1 MQVTEQ
7 GPDAGVY
14 RKSEQSATENPSTA
28 KSRWWIWLIV
38 AVVIVGGVVLWQRG
52 GASPD
57 AKAGGDAASRPVMVT
72 TAAAHQG
79 DIGIYLNALG
89 TVTPVYTVTV
99 TSRVQGE
106 ITQVYYHEGQMVRK
120 GDPLIEIDPRPYQA
134 ALTQVEGQLAHDQ
147 AVLNEA
153 KIDLE
158 RYQQALNRNAIAK
171 QQFDDQQ
178 QVVLQD
184 EGTVKNDEGQLA
196 NAKVNLE
203 YTHIT
208 APIAG
213 RVGLRLVDPG
223 NIVQAN
229 STTALVV
236 ITQLQPIT
244 VIFSIAEDQLAQIQ
258 QQLRKGKK
266 LTVDAFNRE
275 GSTKLASGMLL
286 TLDNVIDPTTGTL
299 KLKAIFDND
308 DNALFPSQFVNVKLL
323 VDTQHNVTLI
333 PTPAIQRNAQG
344 AFVYVMKSDQT
355 ASMRTITPGTT
366 DGSVTAVQG
375 LEPQEVV
382 AVTGFDKLLDG
393 AESQYSRACEGIG
406 GAAPG
411 SSPKPDRT
419 TNPRRRETPR
429 EAPPEAKTEPRRS
442 ESVSSIYF
450 AAGSDVAVDGG
461 HLARGL
467 RRLSAIAGFG
477 AAGGRLPDHPGGH
490 VLSRRQSR
498 RDGFGR
504 HRASGAAVR
513 PGPRPQ
519 SDDFHEFRRE
529 LHHCF
534 AVFPRTEHRR
544 CRTGSTSCH

>member
-1 MQVTEQ
+1 VQVTEQ
-7 GPDAGVY
+7 RPDAAVS
-14 RKSEQSATENPSTA
+14 RESEQQIHENSTTHR
-28 KSRWWIWLIV
+28 SRWWIWLIG
-38 AVVIVGGVVLWQRG
+38 AAAIVGGGWWWQRSG
-52 GASPD
+52 SDGA
-57 AKAGGDAASRPVMVT
+57 AKAGADAASRPVMVT

-120 GDPLIEIDPRPYQA
+120 GDPLVEIDPRPYQA

-147 AVLNEA
+147 AVLTEA
-153 KIDLE
+153 RIDLD

-196 NAKVNLE
+196 NAKVNLA

-208 APIAG
+208 APIEG

-244 VIFSIAEDQLAQIQ
+244 VIFSIAEDSLSQIQ

-266 LTVDAFNRE
+266 LTVDAFDRE
-275 GSTKLASGMLL
+275 GSTKLASGTLL

-299 KLKAIFDND
+299 KLKAIFDNKD
-308 DNALFPSQFVNVKLL
+308 GALFASQFVNVKLL

-344 AFVYVMKSDQT
+344 AYVYVIKSDQT
-355 ASMRTITPGTT
+355 ASIRTITPGTT
-366 DGSVTAVQG
+366 DGNVTAVQG

-382 AVTGFDKLLDG
+382 AVNGFDKLLDG
-393 AESQYSRACEGIG
+393 AKVTIRTTKANAGASGPQAQTGQSNVNQSVPSGGSNG
-406 GAAPG
+406 GAG
-411 SSPKPDRT
+411 SGK
-419 TNPRRRETPR
+419 N
-429 EAPPEAKTEPRRS
+429 
-442 ESVSSIYF
+442 
-450 AAGSDVAVDGG
+450 
-461 HLARGL
+461 
-467 RRLSAIAGFG
+467 G
-477 AAGGRLPDHPGGH
+477 ASHP
-490 VLSRRQSR
+490 
-498 RDGFGR
+498 
-504 HRASGAAVR
+504 
-513 PGPRPQ
+513 
-519 SDDFHEFRRE
+519 
-529 LHHCF
+529 
-534 AVFPRTEHRR
+534 
-544 CRTGSTSCH
+544 

>member
-1 MQVTEQ
+1 MTEQ
-7 GPDAGVY
+7 GPGSAIPK
-14 RKSEQSATENPSTA
+14 KSEHYPTESSTTP

-38 AVVIVGGVVLWQRG
+38 VVVILVIVAIWERRG
-52 GASPD
+52 GSSD

-72 TAAAHQG
+72 TAVAHQG

-147 AVLNEA
+147 AVLTEA
-153 KIDLE
+153 KIDLD

-196 NAKVNLE
+196 NAKVNLV

-223 NIVQAN
+223 NIIQAN

-244 VIFSIAEDQLAQIQ
+244 VIFSIAEDHLSQIQ
-258 QQLRKGKK
+258 QQLLKGKK
-266 LTVDAFNRE
+266 LTVDAFDRE
-275 GSTKLASGMLL
+275 GSTKLASGTLL

-299 KLKAIFDND
+299 KLKAIFDNT
-308 DNALFPSQFVNVKLL
+308 DNALFASQFVNIKLL

-344 AFVYVMKSDQT
+344 AYAYVIKSDQT

-375 LEPQEVV
+375 VEPQEVV

-393 AESQYSRACEGIG
+393 AKVTIRTPAKGSGGASGQQPQTGQNNDNQPAPSGTRTAGASG
-406 GAAPG
+406 SKNGAAP
-411 SSPKPDRT
+411 
-419 TNPRRRETPR
+419 
-429 EAPPEAKTEPRRS
+429 
-442 ESVSSIYF
+442 
-450 AAGSDVAVDGG
+450 
-461 HLARGL
+461 
-467 RRLSAIAGFG
+467 
-477 AAGGRLPDHPGGH
+477 
-490 VLSRRQSR
+490 Q
-498 RDGFGR
+498 
-504 HRASGAAVR
+504 
-513 PGPRPQ
+513 
-519 SDDFHEFRRE
+519 
-529 LHHCF
+529 
-534 AVFPRTEHRR
+534 
-544 CRTGSTSCH
+544 

>member
-1 MQVTEQ
+1 MTEQ
-7 GPDAGVY
+7 APDAIISQK
-14 RKSEQSATENPSTA
+14 REQYPTGNSTA
-28 KSRWWIWLIV
+28 SKSRWWIWLIV
-38 AVVIVGGVVLWQRG
+38 AVAIVAIVVLWQRG
-52 GASPD
+52 GAAPD
-57 AKAGGDAASRPVMVT
+57 AKAGGDAASRPVTVT
-72 TAAAHQG
+72 TAVARQG
-79 DIGIYLNALG
+79 DIGVYLDRIG

-106 ITQVYYHEGQMVRK
+106 ITQVYYREGQMVQK
-120 GDPLIEIDPRPYQA
+120 GDPLVEIDPRPYQA

-244 VIFSIAEDQLAQIQ
+244 VIFSPTEDDLPQIQ
-258 QQLRKGKK
+258 QQLLKGKRM
-266 LTVDAFNRE
+266 TVDALNHDK
-275 GSTKLASGMLL
+275 TAKLASGTLL

-299 KLKAIFDND
+299 RLKAIFDNK
-308 DNALFPSQFVNVKLL
+308 DNALFPSQFVNVRLL
-323 VDTQHNVTLI
+323 VETQHNAILI

-344 AFVYVMKSDQT
+344 AFVYVIKSDQT

-375 LEPQEVV
+375 LEPQEIV
-382 AVTGFDKLLDG
+382 AVNGFDKLLDG
-393 AESQYSRACEGIG
+393 AKVAVRTPPNG
-406 GAAPG
+406 GG
-411 SSPKPDRT
+411 G
-419 TNPRRRETPR
+419 TPSGQGQNNQKQS
-429 EAPPEAKTEPRRS
+429 APPGTNSGDAS
-442 ESVSSIYF
+442 
-450 AAGSDVAVDGG
+450 AGKKGG
-461 HLARGL
+461 T
-467 RRLSAIAGFG
+467 
-477 AAGGRLPDHPGGH
+477 
-490 VLSRRQSR
+490 SR
-498 RDGFGR
+498 
-504 HRASGAAVR
+504 
-513 PGPRPQ
+513 
-519 SDDFHEFRRE
+519 
-529 LHHCF
+529 
-534 AVFPRTEHRR
+534 
-544 CRTGSTSCH
+544 

>member
-1 MQVTEQ
+1 MTEQ
-7 GPDAGVY
+7 GPDSTDS
-14 RKSEQSATENPSTA
+14 RESEQHTTENSSTR

-38 AVVIVGGVVLWQRG
+38 AVVILGGAVLWQRG
-52 GASPD
+52 GATRE
-57 AKAGGDAASRPVMVT
+57 AKAGGDAASRPVTVT
-72 TAAAHQG
+72 TAVGRQG
-79 DIGIYLNALG
+79 DIGIYLSALG

-147 AVLNEA
+147 AVLTEA

-196 NAKVNLE
+196 NAKVNLV
-203 YTHIT
+203 YAHIT

-244 VIFSIAEDQLAQIQ
+244 VIFSIAEDQLSQIQ

-266 LTVDAFNRE
+266 LTVDAFDRE
-275 GSTKLASGMLL
+275 ASTKLASGTLL

-299 KLKAIFDND
+299 KLKAIFDNR
-308 DNALFPSQFVNVKLL
+308 DNALFPSQFVNIRLL
-323 VDTQHNVTLI
+323 VDTQRNATLI

-344 AFVYVMKSDQT
+344 AFVYVIKGDQT
-355 ASMRTITPGTT
+355 ASIRTITPGTT

-382 AVTGFDKLLDG
+382 AVNGFDKLLDG
-393 AESQYSRACEGIG
+393 AKVTIRTPAKGSG
-406 GAAPG
+406 GASGQPTQTGQDNQSAPG
-411 SSPKPDRT
+411 
-419 TNPRRRETPR
+419 
-429 EAPPEAKTEPRRS
+429 
-442 ESVSSIYF
+442 VSKG
-450 AAGSDVAVDGG
+450 GS
-461 HLARGL
+461 
-467 RRLSAIAGFG
+467 
-477 AAGGRLPDHPGGH
+477 AGGKK
-490 VLSRRQSR
+490 
-498 RDGFGR
+498 
-504 HRASGAAVR
+504 GA
-513 PGPRPQ
+513 PSQ
-519 SDDFHEFRRE
+519 
-529 LHHCF
+529 
-534 AVFPRTEHRR
+534 
-544 CRTGSTSCH
+544 

>member
-1 MQVTEQ
+1 VTEPVT
-7 GPDAGVY
+7 GAGVSK
-14 RKSEQSATENPSTA
+14 KSEQYPTENSTTH

-38 AVVIVGGVVLWQRG
+38 VVVIIVIVAIWERRG
-52 GASPD
+52 GSSD
-57 AKAGGDAASRPVMVT
+57 AKASGGAASRPVLVS
-72 TAAAHQG
+72 TATARQG

-89 TVTPVYTVTV
+89 TVTPVYTDMV

-106 ITQVYYHEGQMVRK
+106 ITQVYYREGQMVRK

-134 ALTQVEGQLAHDQ
+134 ALTQTEGQLAHDQ
-147 AVLNEA
+147 AVLTEA

-158 RYQQALNRNAIAK
+158 RYKQALNRNAIAK
-171 QQFDDQQ
+171 QQYDDQE

-196 NAKVNLE
+196 NAKVNLV

-229 STTALVV
+229 STTVLVV

-244 VIFSIAEDQLAQIQ
+244 VIFSIAEDQLPQIQ

-266 LTVDAFNRE
+266 LTVDAFDRA
-275 GSTKLASGMLL
+275 GSVKLASGTLL

-299 KLKAIFDND
+299 KLKAIFNNS

-323 VDTQHNVTLI
+323 VDTQHDVTLV

-344 AFVYVMKSDQT
+344 AFVYVIKSDQT

-375 LEPQEVV
+375 VQPQEVV
-382 AVTGFDKLLDG
+382 AVNGFDKLLDG
-393 AESQYSRACEGIG
+393 AKVTIRTPAKGSVGASGQQPQTSQDNQSTPSGTRSAGTSG
-406 GAAPG
+406 GKNGAAP
-411 SSPKPDRT
+411 
-419 TNPRRRETPR
+419 
-429 EAPPEAKTEPRRS
+429 
-442 ESVSSIYF
+442 
-450 AAGSDVAVDGG
+450 
-461 HLARGL
+461 
-467 RRLSAIAGFG
+467 
-477 AAGGRLPDHPGGH
+477 
-490 VLSRRQSR
+490 Q
-498 RDGFGR
+498 
-504 HRASGAAVR
+504 
-513 PGPRPQ
+513 
-519 SDDFHEFRRE
+519 
-529 LHHCF
+529 
-534 AVFPRTEHRR
+534 
-544 CRTGSTSCH
+544 